1 MLFSRLPGFRSI
13 GFRIVFLNLAVFLTT
28 CLAFFFVIDRIL
40 HRTLIDRID
49 ADLESEIL
57 IITSRLDEAGANGDL
72 TVFEAE
78 LVRFSRAHGIARS
91 CFRLLD
97 PDGTE
102 LVASDLTFWPGLPD
116 QLTQPERLLGPLSWQ
131 TAALKPGPA
140 RLITYRFP
148 EGRRLQVG
156 FDLAEVTVIRQRTR
170 RLVGW
175 GVAAV
180 MMFTAVLSWLVTYQG
195 LGGIRVI
202 DRAASA
208 IREQG
213 DLEVRVPR
221 NTGSLE
227 TDRLG
232 STFNGMLDHIGTLMD
247 NLRHVMDNIAHDIKT
262 PVTRM
267 RGVAEAELR
276 RGEEQPMELSGRVVE
291 ECDRILNLV
300 NTLLTITAT
309 ESGLYRWEIEELDLV
324 ELVREGCELFGPLLE
339 AKQLDLELE
348 LPDSMNVASD
358 GRVMQRVVAN
368 LVDNAIKYSQEG
380 GRIRVRLARVEDIAV
395 LSVADRGIGIAA
407 NETERVFGRFY
418 RSDRSRTLPGSGLGL
433 SFCKA
438 AMEGLGGGITC
449 TRRERGGT
457 CFSLNLPLRR
467 LAGNGQLPA

>member
-1 MLFSRLPGFRSI
+1 MGSSGD
-13 GFRIVFLNLAVFLTT
+13 LAVLQ
-28 CLAFFFVIDRIL
+28 
-40 HRTLIDRID
+40 
-49 ADLESEIL
+49 
-57 IITSRLDEAGANGDL
+57 
-72 TVFEAE
+72 AE
-78 LVRFSRAHGIARS
+78 LARFSRAHGIARS
-91 CFRLLD
+91 CFRMVGA
-97 PDGTE
+97 DGAE

-116 QLTQPERLLGPLSWQ
+116 RITPEPERSLGPLSWQ
-131 TAALKPGPA
+131 TSPLKPGPA

-156 FDLAEVTVIRQRTR
+156 FDLAEVTLIRKRTR

-175 GVAAV
+175 GLAAV

-213 DLEVRVPR
+213 DLEVRVPT

-232 STFNGMLDHIGTLMD
+232 STFNRMLDHISTLMD

-276 RGEEQPMELSGRVVE
+276 RGDMELSGRVVE

-309 ESGLYRWEIEELDLV
+309 ESGLYRWEIEELDFA
-324 ELVREGCELFGPLLE
+324 ELVREGCELFSPLLDG
-339 AKQLDLELE
+339 KHLELE
-348 LPDSMNVASD
+348 LALPDSLMVSSD

-368 LVDNAIKYSQEG
+368 LVDNAVKYSQEG
-380 GRIRVRLARVEDIAV
+380 GRIQVSLVSDEDSAV
-395 LSVADRGIGIAA
+395 LSIADRGIGIACD
-407 NETERVFGRFY
+407 ETERVFGRFY

-438 AMEGLGGGITC
+438 AMEGLGGTIIC
-449 TRRERGGT
+449 ARREGGGT
-457 CFSLNLPLRR
+457 RFTLDLPLRR
-467 LAGNGQLPA
+467 PGTSP